1 MRRDMDLFRMILL
14 HAESGVPSLSDV
26 SEGTLKYHQA
36 LAIEAGLLKGK
47 ILSTFVDSGD
57 VPAAVVVQGVTWDGH
72 DFIDA
77 IREDTNW
84 HRVKS
89 YLTDAGKQ
97 VTIETV
103 KAAITALFGFAVQ

>member
-1 MRRDMDLFRMILL
+1 MRRDMDLIRKILL
-14 HAESGVPSLSDV
+14 NAESGELDLPDV
-26 SEGTLKYHQA
+26 AEDMLKYHQA

-47 ILSTFVDSGD
+47 ILSSFKDSGD
-57 VPAAVVVQGVTWDGH
+57 VPAAVFVQGVTWDGH

-84 HRVKS
+84 QKVKTF
-89 YLTDAGKQ
+89 LADAGKQ

-103 KAAITALFGFAVQ
+103 KAAISNLFGFAD